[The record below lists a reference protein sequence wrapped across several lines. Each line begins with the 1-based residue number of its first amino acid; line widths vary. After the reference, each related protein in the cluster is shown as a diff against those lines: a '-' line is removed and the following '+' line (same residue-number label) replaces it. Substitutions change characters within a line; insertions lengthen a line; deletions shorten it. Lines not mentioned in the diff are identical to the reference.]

1 MSHAKDAEDS
11 LSALRAEI
19 DALDLAWLDVLARRR
34 DVVARM
40 RALKH
45 GRALPRLDPER
56 ERAVRERLCAHGQ
69 ARGVPEP
76 LVGRVLDA
84 ILEDSRALVQGR
96 DEG

>member
-1 MSHAKDAEDS
+1 MGHSKDAVDS

-34 DVVARM
+34 EVVARM
-40 RALKH
+40 RALKRGH
-45 GRALPRLDPER
+45 ALPRLDPER
-56 ERAVRERLCAHGQ
+56 ERAVRERLRAEGR
-69 ARGVPEP
+69 ARGVPEH

-96 DEG
+96 DED